1 VSERHS
7 LANVPVF
14 GLLAAA
20 LLLALL
26 APSLAQAAR
35 AGSLDP
41 SFGDAGRVKTGFC
54 AHARSFAVAI
64 DHHGRIVA
72 AGTNNHEDDFC
83 LIRYKPNGRLD
94 RSFGN
99 GGVVVTDFGDSN
111 DGADAV
117 AIDPRGRIV
126 AAGGIKRQGSKRAF
140 ALARYKPNGSLDP
153 SFGSGGTVTT
163 PFASRAFAGSV
174 SVDRHGRIVAV
185 GASGA
190 DLALARYRSDGS
202 LDPLFGSGGTLTAS
216 VEHTYVYSSA
226 GTIDRHGRIVVA
238 VNGFNGLR
246 PEAFALF
253 RYHSDGSLDPSFGD
267 GGEVTTK
274 FGGHAYAVATAPHGR
289 IVAAGYSS
297 TRRRHPLEF
306 ALARYKPN
314 GSLDRRFSRDGKART
329 PIGKHAVADSV
340 TLDSRRRIV
349 AVGSSWKDDSGDT
362 VRFALARYH
371 RNGDLDRSFSHNGK
385 VRTDIRAG
393 VSSATIDSRDRIV
406 VAGAHS
412 ELTIA
417 RFIGYRRQ

>member
-20 LLLALL
+20 LLLAL

-41 SFGDAGRVKTGFC
+41 SFGEAGRVKTGFC
-54 AHARSFAVAI
+54 AHARSFAVSI

-83 LIRYKPNGRLD
+83 LIRYKPNGGLD
-94 RSFGN
+94 RSFGD

-153 SFGSGGTVTT
+153 SFGSGGTVTA
-163 PFASRAFAGSV
+163 P
-174 SVDRHGRIVAV
+174 
-185 GASGA
+185 
-190 DLALARYRSDGS
+190 
-202 LDPLFGSGGTLTAS
+202 

-226 GTIDRHGRIVVA
+226 GAIDRHGRIVVA
-238 VNGFNGLR
+238 VDGFNGLR
-246 PEAFALF
+246 PEGFALF

-274 FGGHAYAVATAPHGR
+274 FGGHAYAVATGPHGR

-306 ALARYKPN
+306 ALARYRPD
-314 GSLDRRFSRDGKART
+314 GSPDRGFSRDGKLRT

-340 TLDSRRRIV
+340 ALDSRRRIV
-349 AVGSSWKDDSGDT
+349 AVGSSWKDESGDT

-371 RNGDLDRSFSHNGK
+371 RNGELDRSFSHNGK

-393 VSSATIDSRDRIV
+393 VSSATIDSRDRVV

-412 ELTIA
+412 LLTIA
-417 RFIGYRRQ
+417 RFIGHRRQ